1 MRLANF
7 QLIFPRE
14 ALEKLCKFLPSFLIC
29 ILLQFYLQKTKSSKQ
44 QVVLTNL
51 SLSSGGTYKCEVSAE
66 APSFRTKFAKQ
77 DMVVV
82 VLPTK
87 AEIVGVQPKYQVG
100 DIVNVTCFSYR

>member
-1 MRLANF
+1 MQILT
-7 QLIFPRE
+7 
-14 ALEKLCKFLPSFLIC
+14 ALCFLIC
-29 ILLQFYLQKTKSSKQ
+29 VSLFYLQKTKSTKQ

-66 APSFRTKFAKQ
+66 APSFRTKSFEQ

-100 DIVNVTCFSYR
+100 DIVNVTCCSYR